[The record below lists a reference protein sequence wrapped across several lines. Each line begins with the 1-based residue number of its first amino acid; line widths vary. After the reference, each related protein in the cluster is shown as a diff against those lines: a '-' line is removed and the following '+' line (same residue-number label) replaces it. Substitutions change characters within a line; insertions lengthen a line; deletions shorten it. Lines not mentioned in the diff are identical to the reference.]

1 MDMDMQKHDE
11 LIEHDLVQGTPE
23 WHAFRLEHD
32 GASEAAA
39 MLGLSKKVKRSEL
52 LHAKHT
58 GIARE
63 FSDWVQ
69 ENVLDRG
76 HEVEAMARPIVA
88 KQRGIRLFPMVYSRG
103 RLSASC
109 DGITM
114 LVDTGWEHKQ
124 KNAELFAAVAAGE
137 LPDEYMPQPQQ
148 CMMVTGAERWIFTVS
163 DGTEEN
169 MVSMEVLPDPVWFE
183 RIRAGWIQFRKDL
196 AEYVPPNIVEMPKAE
211 VTIELP
217 ALFVHAKGEITEHN
231 MDAFGVALTA
241 KLSEVRAIALVTDQD
256 FSNAKEA
263 AKKFRA
269 TAKTIALSKEAM
281 LAQTETIGEA
291 ARKMDAWAKDL
302 NTTAL
307 QLEKDVERE
316 DLAKKQTMILE
327 AKQAYADHIAALE
340 GEIKPIRLMLTPP
353 NFADAI
359 KGKSKYSSMHDA
371 IQTMLSIEGKQKAD
385 EQAKDI
391 RAKLAWCKEN
401 AAGHS
406 ALFPDLQALM
416 AKPLEDFVL
425 TISSRIEKQKA
436 DEAERLEAERV
447 RMQAEEEAKA
457 RAKVEA
463 EIKEEQATL
472 KQYEKTENLGEEI
485 SPIVR
490 VTDAAQHAQIDTGNT
505 INLGEINKR
514 LGFMVTA
521 DFLATLGFE
530 ARQEKNAKLYRECDF
545 LPICNALMKHIHQ
558 VAGVIIAQ
566 MMREAA

>member
-1 MDMDMQKHDE
+1 MQKHDE